1 MGHVDGGQLA
11 GVRMS
16 HQNEDG
22 GYGAGGPRCR
32 RIRTADGRGR
42 PLGRPL
48 EASVGALS
56 FICLSRSGVQRSY
69 HSFDKDR
76 KCIFC
81 DRVKSRR
88 TEAEKRRET
97 RESEAKWRRFIRG
110 GR

>member
-1 MGHVDGGQLA
+1 MGHVDGSQLA

-16 HQNEDG
+16 NFEDG

-42 PLGRPL
+42 PLGKPL
-48 EASVGALS
+48 EASVSALS
-56 FICLSRSGVQRSY
+56 YICLSRSGVQRSY

-76 KCIFC
+76 RCVFC
-81 DRVKSRR
+81 DKRKTRR

-97 RESEAKWRRFIRG
+97 RELEKKWRRLMRG
-110 GR
+110 DR